1 MVDLSA
7 QLPQYRSHKTVQA
20 VKIKEIEYNYAR
32 TPSYH
37 SELDG
42 AMITPEEH
50 GLQPF
55 HVPLAYLLK
64 HQPQVGG
71 YYVLYPDGYES
82 FSPAKAFEDGYDR
95 VEPPHA

>member
-1 MVDLSA
+1 MVDLSTEFPKY
-7 QLPQYRSHKTVQA
+7 QSHKTVQA
-20 VKIKEIEYNYAR
+20 VKIKGLEYTYTT

-37 SELDG
+37 RELDG
-42 AMITPEEH
+42 ATITPEEH

-64 HQPQVGG
+64 HRPQVEG

-82 FSPAKAFEDGYDR
+82 YSPAKAFEDGYTR
-95 VEPPHA
+95 VGG